1 MKPVKPVK
9 LTARTSLI
17 DVAFAVGDALR
28 AAGIRAVLTG
38 GACVTLH
45 TDAAYVSHDLDFVL
59 QKVSSPDQLD
69 DALGTLGFRRVG
81 NQYMHADTRF
91 YVEFPPGPLAI
102 GGDYGVKPVEL
113 RKGRSAVLVLSPTDS
128 CMDRLAAFY
137 HWRDRQSL
145 LLAVAVARHR
155 KVDLDRIA
163 KWSRAEGHE
172 LSYQEFLF
180 TASGAFR
187 GSGPP
192 YGKRGQTPA
201 RLRPRRRLA

>member
-1 MKPVKPVK
+1 VK
-9 LTARTSLI
+9 LTARSSLI

-59 QKVSSPDQLD
+59 QQLESPDQLD
-69 DALGTLGFRRVG
+69 RALGTLGFRRVG
-81 NQYMHADTRF
+81 NQYVHPDISF

-102 GGDYGVKPVEL
+102 GGDYGVRPVEL
-113 RKGRSAVLVLSPTDS
+113 RRGKSVVLALSATDS

-137 HWRDRQSL
+137 HWRDLQSL
-145 LLAVAVARHR
+145 RLAVEVARHR
-155 KVDLDRIA
+155 KVSLDRIA

-172 LSYQEFLF
+172 RSYSEFL
-180 TASGAFR
+180 AELEAER
-187 GSGPP
+187 H
-192 YGKRGQTPA
+192 
-201 RLRPRRRLA
+201 